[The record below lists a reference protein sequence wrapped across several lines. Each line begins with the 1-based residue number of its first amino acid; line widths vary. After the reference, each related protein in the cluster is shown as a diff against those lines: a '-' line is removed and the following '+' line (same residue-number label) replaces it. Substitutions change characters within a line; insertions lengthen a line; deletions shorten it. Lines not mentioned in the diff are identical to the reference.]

1 YMLQLLARRLGT
13 NNLPDCGNMCHESTG
28 TALGETL
35 GLGKGSVVME
45 DFYNTDLLI
54 SVGQNPGT
62 NHPRALTAFKEL
74 KENGGKILAL
84 KGLQQ
89 TGGTILARNRMP
101 ETGLMKCREPQSVN
115 GALSITDKLADEYLQ
130 IRLDGDGAFFQALNN
145 ELIRRDALDHAFLD
159 KFCS

>member
-1 YMLQLLARRLGT
+1 MLQLLARRLGT

-84 KGLQQ
+84 
-89 TGGTILARNRMP
+89 NPMP
-101 ETGLMKCREPQSVN
+101 ETGLMKFREPQSVK
-115 GALSITDKLADEYLQ
+115 GALSISDKLADEYLQ
-130 IRLDGDGAFFQALNN
+130 IGRA
-145 ELIRRDALDHAFLD
+145 HV
-159 KFCS
+159 